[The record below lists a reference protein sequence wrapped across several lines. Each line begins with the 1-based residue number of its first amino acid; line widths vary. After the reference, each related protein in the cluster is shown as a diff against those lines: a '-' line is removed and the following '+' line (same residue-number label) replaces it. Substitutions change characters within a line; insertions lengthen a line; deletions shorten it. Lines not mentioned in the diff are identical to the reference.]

1 MTVQEIKEFLDLL
14 SKLDEETQMQI
25 FYMIKGAAL
34 VAHGADG

>member
-25 FYMIKGAAL
+25 LYMIKGAAL
-34 VAHGADG
+34 VAHGTDG

>member
-25 FYMIKGAAL
+25 LYMIKGAVL
-34 VAHGADG
+34 VAHSEDA